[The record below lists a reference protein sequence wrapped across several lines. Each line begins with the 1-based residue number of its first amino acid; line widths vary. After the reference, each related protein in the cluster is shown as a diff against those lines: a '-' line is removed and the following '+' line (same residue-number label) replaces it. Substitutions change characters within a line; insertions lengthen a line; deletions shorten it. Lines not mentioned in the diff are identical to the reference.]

1 MIINRIFKRYI
12 CVVCGHIYDEEMG
25 DADSGILPGTF
36 WEDIP
41 DNWSCPDCNAMK
53 SDFTLL

>member
-1 MIINRIFKRYI
+1 MFKKYL

-25 DADSGILPGTF
+25 DVDSGILPGTL

-41 DNWSCPDCNAMK
+41 LNWFCPECNAIK
-53 SDFTLL
+53 SDFTLLTF